1 MRVLV
6 CSINEEEKYDE
17 RGGGERDRL
26 RIYLRRK
33 MRRSVK

>member
-6 CSINEEEKYDE
+6 CSIYEEEKYDE
-17 RGGGERDRL
+17 RGGGERNRL
-26 RIYLRRK
+26 RIYPRRN

>member
-1 MRVLV
+1 MRGLI

-17 RGGGERDRL
+17 RGEERNRL
-26 RIYLRRK
+26 RIYPRRK